1 MSEIAA
7 LKRQLKI
14 KSGAAKR
21 LLKENGLYRK
31 ETEDLQRKHDKMIA
45 DGAEEWDLKNAKRLV
60 EESNKMVTDTSDRM
74 GRAVGELRDV
84 VIKARAEPSL
94 AEDEDFVSAEA
105 ILEEAAL

>member
-21 LLKENGLYRK
+21 LLKENGIYTK
-31 ETEDLQRKHDKMIA
+31 ETGDLQRKLDKMID

-60 EESNKMVTDTSDRM
+60 EESTRMIADTRDRM
-74 GRAVGELRDV
+74 GRAVGELKDV
-84 VIKARAEPSL
+84 VIKAKTEPTL
-94 AEDEDFVSAEA
+94 AEDPDFLSAEE
-105 ILEEAAL
+105 ILVQAAQ